1 MEKLEALQQGQ
12 LILAGW
18 KKHLETYP
26 DNVYKQAIFDIIR
39 YGAKLGY
46 TGPEQFILSPNL
58 LSAKEAPDI
67 LTKDVEEQRDKGRL
81 TRVDI
86 LPSKFISS
94 PLGLVP
100 NKMVHGAVSII
111 YLILKDRRYIN
122 DFIPQE
128 WALEYPTF
136 KCCVDGNYPYSMVA
150 ANENCFSISA
160 RISHAVSFF
169 NFAEFSISVR

>member
-1 MEKLEALQQGQ
+1 MDKLEALQQGP

-18 KKHLETYP
+18 KKHLETHP

-39 YGAKLGY
+39 YGAKIGY

-67 LTKDVEEQRDKGRL
+67 LTKDVEKQRDKGRL

-100 NKMVHGAVSII
+100 KSNGTWRRI
-111 YLILKDRRYIN
+111 YHLSHPEGSSVN

-128 WALEYPTF
+128 WGALEYPH
-136 KCCVDGNYPYSMVA
+136 SMTL
-150 ANENCFSISA
+150 SPK
-160 RISHAVSFF
+160 
-169 NFAEFSISVR
+169 